1 LLGDERITDIQEG
14 SMAIDFT
21 LTPQQRELQIEAR
34 RFAGDVLAGAR
45 DAESLPTPEERFL
58 ATKPAYEAMVAA
70 GFLRRCIPVPA
81 GGENAGLLD
90 MAIMAEEFYSV
101 NASVT
106 LTMLGTVLGLLPIL
120 LGGTPEQ
127 CGRLLGPFLKKS
139 GAPLAG
145 FCSSEPGGSANAA
158 SPPPGEG
165 VRTTAK
171 LAGERWVINGR
182 KKWVSSATGW
192 DRKGADVLCVVCRTD
207 SDAPPDKAISI
218 IAVERPAP
226 GIVFERATDSVGHRA
241 HLTSQFGLENV
252 SAPRQNLLGQEGNGL
267 ALTAASFTGTAAL
280 VGIFG
285 VALMRAAFEFAL
297 HFARTERRGG
307 INPIIEHQAVGYAL
321 ADAKIAIEAAR
332 YLSWRACHAV
342 DSQSPAS
349 DELAIQAKIF
359 GSETAVRVITD
370 LMMVVGVESYDHE
383 IPLGR
388 LLRDAL
394 ALPIFDGGN
403 IGVRRRQLHTML
415 KRPDYSPL
423 LASGAT

>member
-21 LTPQQRELQIEAR
+21 LAPQQRELQIEAR

-226 GIVFERATDSVGHRA
+226 GIVFERATDSAGHRA
-241 HLTSQFGLENV
+241 HLTPQFGLENV

-415 KRPDYSPL
+415 KRPNYSPL

>member
-1 LLGDERITDIQEG
+1 
-14 SMAIDFT
+14 MAIDFT
-21 LTPQQRELQIEAR
+21 LTPQQREFQIESR
-34 RFAGDVLAGAR
+34 SFASDVLAGAR

-70 GFLRRCIPVPA
+70 GFLRKCIPIPA
-81 GGENAGLLD
+81 GGENAGLVD

-127 CGRLLGPFLKKS
+127 CGRLLGPFLRKS

-171 LAGERWVINGR
+171 RQGDSWIINGR

-192 DRKGADVLCVVCRTD
+192 DRKGADVLCAVCRTD
-207 SDAPPDKAISI
+207 TDAPPDKAISI
-218 IAVERPAP
+218 IVVERPTP
-226 GIVFERATDSVGHRA
+226 GIVFERAIDSVGHRA
-241 HLTSQFGLENV
+241 HLTPQFSFQNV
-252 SAPRQNLLGQEGNGL
+252 SAPRDNLLGQEGSGL

-307 INPIIEHQAVGYAL
+307 IHPIIEHQAVGYAL
-321 ADAKIAIEAAR
+321 VDAKTAIESAR

-342 DSQSPAS
+342 DSQSPAA
-349 DELAIQAKIF
+349 DELAIQAKIY
-359 GSETAVRVITD
+359 GSETAVRMITD
-370 LMMVVGVESYDHE
+370 LMRVVGIDSYDHE
-383 IPLGR
+383 IPLGCF
-388 LLRDAL
+388 LRDAL

-403 IGVRRRQLHTML
+403 MGVRRRQLHTML

-423 LASGAT
+423 LASGAA

>member
-1 LLGDERITDIQEG
+1 
-14 SMAIDFT
+14 MAIDFT
-21 LTPQQRELQIEAR
+21 LTPQQRDLQVASR
-34 RFAGDVLAGAR
+34 KFAKEVLEGVADV
-45 DAESLPTPEERFL
+45 AEKLPTPEERFL
-58 ATKPAYEAMVAA
+58 ATKPTYEAMVAA
-70 GFLRRCIPVPA
+70 GYLRKCIPAPA
-81 GGENAGLLD
+81 GGENSGLVDL
-90 MAIMAEEFYSV
+90 AIMAEEFYCV

-106 LTMLGTVLGLLPIL
+106 LTMLGTVLGIFPVL

-127 CGRLLGPFLKKS
+127 CGRLLAPFLKTS

-171 LAGERWVINGR
+171 LRGDGWIINGQ

-207 SDAPPDKAISI
+207 ADAPPDKAISV
-218 IAVERPAP
+218 IAVERPAH
-226 GIVFERATDSVGHRA
+226 GIVFERAIDSVGHRA
-241 HLTSQFGLENV
+241 HLTPQFGFEDV
-252 SAPRQNLLGQEGNGL
+252 AAPRHNLLGQEGGGL
-267 ALTAASFTGTAAL
+267 ALSAASFTGTAAL
-280 VGIFG
+280 VGILG

-307 INPIIEHQAVGYAL
+307 IFPIIEHQAVGYAL
-321 ADAKIAIEAAR
+321 VDAKMAIESAR

-342 DSQSPAS
+342 DTQSPAA
-349 DELAIQAKIF
+349 DELAIQAKIY

-370 LMMVVGVESYDHE
+370 LMRVVGIDSYDHE

-388 LLRDAL
+388 LLQDAL

-403 IGVRRRQLHTML
+403 MGVRRRQLHTML
-415 KRPDYSPL
+415 KRPEYDPL
-423 LASGAT
+423 LASGAA